1 MPEAEKSPEEQLA
14 EVQEQIKRQRRWA
27 GPLLA
32 PVWEVLARLTA
43 LLAALWRRLPP
54 EG

>member
-1 MPEAEKSPEEQLA
+1 MADPQSPEEQQLA
-14 EVQEQIKRQRRWA
+14 EVQEQIARQRRWA

-32 PVWEVLARLTA
+32 PVWDVLARLTA

>member
-1 MPEAEKSPEEQLA
+1 MADPQSPEEQQLA
-14 EVQEQIKRQRRWA
+14 AVQADIARARRWA

-32 PVWEVLARLTA
+32 PVWDVLARLTA

-54 EG
+54 E

>member
-1 MPEAEKSPEEQLA
+1 MADPQSPEEQQLA
-14 EVQEQIKRQRRWA
+14 EVQEQIARQRRWA

-32 PVWEVLARLTA
+32 PVWDVLARLTRIV
-43 LLAALWRRLPP
+43 AALWRRLPP